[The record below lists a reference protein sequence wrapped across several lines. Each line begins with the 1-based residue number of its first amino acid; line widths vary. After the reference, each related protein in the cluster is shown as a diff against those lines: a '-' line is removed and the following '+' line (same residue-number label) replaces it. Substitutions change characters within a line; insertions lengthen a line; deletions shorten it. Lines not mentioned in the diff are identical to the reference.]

1 MQPDILHNLNSSI
14 ATPQTEE
21 AYAGFVEEFHTPRA
35 RTESNYS
42 EAMRI
47 VKVIRERQLPFP
59 LTRYFM
65 TIEAVKAAFQ
75 LLKTY
80 APAWEEMSH
89 NEMKG
94 HGSSLWLPSVF
105 RGKGRQF
112 VGKRGDWWRLDV
124 IIDYFTEL
132 ERVTAKKDYRQSVM
146 DAWHD
151 DKILCNTVM
160 LCAKKKVVNC
170 QSLRDNL
177 FFNVREL
184 SLFRVTRTKALIQM
198 IFFNDETNQSMAQCK
213 GLRWL
218 DISAGWGDRLM
229 VACALEMDYLG
240 FDPNQGLA
248 DGHQEMITMFGQFYP
263 TEEAKSSEEKTP
275 RQRVLYQPFETD
287 VSRLLIEADVAV
299 HGLFDVSL
307 VSPPFYIIERYS
319 GCGQSTDSYPEFNDW
334 MVNFLFVS
342 LYNTW
347 QNLKEGGFLAINI
360 ANIRNCDIVGPMQL
374 FIEDFLV
381 GCQWEGLL
389 TFSGKGTKNSPG
401 IVYVWRKDSSLPSVL
416 WKPELHRRLSKSFPH
431 LHSKWSRRSKQ

>member
-1 MQPDILHNLNSSI
+1 MQPDTTDVDRPIPEVHNPLES
-14 ATPQTEE
+14 P
-21 AYAGFVEEFHTPRA
+21 YAEFVEEFHTPRP

-47 VKVIRERQLPFP
+47 VKVIREKQLPFP

-65 TIEAVKAAFQ
+65 TIDAVKAAFQ
-75 LLKTY
+75 LLKNY
-80 APAWEEMSH
+80 VPAWEEMSH
-89 NEMKG
+89 NELKG
-94 HGSSLWLPSVF
+94 HGSTLWLPSLF
-105 RGKGRQF
+105 RGKGKQF

-132 ERVTAKKDYRQSVM
+132 ERVTAKKDYRQSVL

-151 DKILCNTVM
+151 DKILCNTVI

-184 SLFRVTRTKALIQM
+184 SLFRVTRAKALIQ
-198 IFFNDETNQSMAQCK
+198 IVLFNDETNQSQAQCR

-229 VACALEMDYLG
+229 TACALEMDYLG
-240 FDPNQGLA
+240 FDPNQGLKA
-248 DGHQEMITMFGQFYP
+248 GHQEMITMFGQSRDDG
-263 TEEAKSSEEKTP
+263 SSKQT
-275 RQRVLYQPFETD
+275 VLYQPFETD
-287 VSRLLIEADVAV
+287 ASLKMIEADVAL
-299 HGLFDVSL
+299 HGLFHVSL

-319 GCGQSTDSYPEFNDW
+319 GEGQSTNNYPDFNDW

-347 QNLKEGGFLAINI
+347 QNLREGGFLAINI
-360 ANIRNCDIVGPMQL
+360 ASIRNCDIVGPMQL

-381 GCQWEGLL
+381 GCQWEGIL

-401 IVYVWRKDSSLPSVL
+401 IVYVWRKDSSSPSVL

-431 LHSKWSRRSKQ
+431 IHTKWSRRSRNK